1 MNYECKYCGAALPL
15 GNQKTCVRCRKI
27 ARREDQR
34 MRLNTRCPHSNHVF
48 PRKTVFVLQ
57 PGCAVEDG
65 WTKSEWKQYGA
76 SLPEGSEVRFV

>member
-48 PRKTVFVLQ
+48 PKKFAYILQ
-57 PGCAVEDG
+57 PDCAFWDG
-65 WTKSEWKQYGA
+65 LTKAEYNLYKH
-76 SLPEGSEVRFV
+76 SLPEGTQVKFA